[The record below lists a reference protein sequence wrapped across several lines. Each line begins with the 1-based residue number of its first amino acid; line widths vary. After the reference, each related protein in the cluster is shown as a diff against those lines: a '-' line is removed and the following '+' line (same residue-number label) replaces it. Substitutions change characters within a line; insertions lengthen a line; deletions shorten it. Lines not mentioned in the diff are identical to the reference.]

1 MTCIKPDYEPVEIN
15 RIQDLEKL
23 LKETKFTEGLGPAC
37 VPIKSPAE
45 QKDLQKHDAPCPLY
59 INNSA
64 ALYRTSK
71 EEIA

>member
-1 MTCIKPDYEPVEIN
+1 MTCLKPDYEPEDIR
-15 RIQDLEKL
+15 RIPDLERL
-23 LKETKFTEGLGPAC
+23 LKETKGTEGLGPAC
-37 VPIKSPAE
+37 IPIKSPAE
-45 QKDLQKHDAPCPLY
+45 QKDLPKHQSPCPLY